1 MRGNK
6 LWEGHRIVL
15 PEMREKA
22 VHRCRECRFL
32 VAIVGQEETRSGC
45 VAGIAGFGELQRR
58 VPEQIPLRELLHLAG
73 RNGLQDVL
81 TRGNPDTQACGR
93 FQPRLKKSV
102 KKP

>member
-1 MRGNK
+1 MYDNK

-32 VAIVGQEETRSGC
+32 IGIAGQEETRPGC
-45 VAGIAGFGELQRR
+45 VAGIASFARLQQR
-58 VPEQIPLRELLHLAG
+58 VPQQILLRDLLILVG
-73 RNGLQDVL
+73 RDGLWDVL
-81 TRGNPDTQACGR
+81 SRGNPDAQACGW
-93 FQPRLKKSV
+93 FHPRLRNS

>member
-6 LWEGHRIVL
+6 LWDGHRIVL

-32 VAIVGQEETRSGC
+32 AVIVGQEETRSGC
-45 VAGIAGFGELQRR
+45 VAGIASFGGLQRR
-58 VPEQIPLRELLHLAG
+58 VPERIPLRELLHQVG
-73 RNGLQDVL
+73 RSGLQDIL
-81 TRGNPDTQACGR
+81 TGFNPDAQACGR
-93 FQPRLKKSV
+93 FLPRLNKSG

>member
-6 LWEGHRIVL
+6 LWDGRRIVL

-32 VAIVGQEETRSGC
+32 VAITGQEEIRRGC
-45 VAGIAGFGELQRR
+45 VAGITSFAALRR
-58 VPEQIPLRELLHLAG
+58 QIPEQILLRDLLNLVD
-73 RNGLQDVL
+73 RDVL
-81 TRGNPDTQACGR
+81 KRNNPPAQACGR
-93 FQPRLKKSV
+93 FQPRLKEN